1 MKLPGS
7 IVSTKWLATHLNHP
21 NLLVLESCLN
31 SPIKK
36 LTATKANNKVLQ
48 IQGARILSL
57 DDVSDPNTTLPH
69 MMPSEALLTS
79 KMRELGVC
87 NNTIIVVYDSFGLY
101 LSPRAWW
108 MLKSMGHEQVAVL
121 DGGFPAWMKENLPYE
136 ESNPQQK
143 FSPGNFVAKQSTTHF
158 CNAAQVESAV
168 YDNAYVILDAR
179 AENRFLGL
187 EPEPRSGLRR
197 GHILNSHN
205 IYFETVLQNGQYM
218 KPVEELQKIFSAK
231 VNHQQKL
238 ILSCGSGVT
247 ACILALAAELAGY
260 SEMSVYD
267 GSWSEW
273 GLESSSR
280 PIARI

>member
-7 IVSTKWLATHLNHP
+7 IVSTEWLAMHLNHP
-21 NLLVLESCLN
+21 NLLVLEIRLN
-31 SPIKK
+31 SPVKK
-36 LTATKANNKVLQ
+36 LTAAKANKVLQ

-57 DDVSDPNTTLPH
+57 DDISDPNTTLPH
-69 MMPSEALLTS
+69 MMPSEALFTS

-87 NNTIIVVYDSFGLY
+87 NNTIIVVYDSVGIY

-121 DGGFPAWMKENLPYE
+121 DGGLPAWTKGELPCEEN
-136 ESNPQQK
+136 NPQQK
-143 FSPGNFVAKQSTTHF
+143 FSPGNFVAKSSTTYF
-158 CNAAQVESAV
+158 CNAAQVESAL
-168 YDNAYVILDAR
+168 YDNTCVILDAR
-179 AENRFLGL
+179 SENRFLGL
-187 EPEPRSGLRR
+187 EPEPRHGLRR

-205 IYFETVLQNGQYM
+205 MYFETVLENGQYI
-218 KPVEELQKIFSAK
+218 KSIEELRKIFSTK

-238 ILSCGSGVT
+238 IFSCGSGIT
-247 ACILALAAELAGY
+247 ACILVLAAELAGY
-260 SEMSVYD
+260 SKMTVYD

-280 PIARI
+280 PIATL